1 MQRIQS
7 RRKKSHNSTKIISF
21 SWCMTILLL
30 LFLFLC
36 VVTFEKS
43 VMPTL
48 TELSHARTKTIA
60 NEILDYTLQ
69 DLLND
74 TLLTSQDFITESP
87 ENNQMYI
94 NSQTINRFCSD
105 LSLRLN
111 SKITDLKEETIR
123 IPIGAATNLS
133 FFSDTGPTIPFYIFP
148 VGVVNSDYETEFT
161 SSGIN
166 QTNYKIWIYITIEIQ
181 IVNPF
186 YKESVTM
193 NKKIMLVDT
202 IIRGEVP
209 EQYVS
214 LEEVSDYADLP
225 I

>member
-1 MQRIQS
+1 MRRRNS
-7 RRKKSHNSTKIISF
+7 RTQKKYSNVF
-21 SWCMTILLL
+21 SIVWCVVMLSI

-36 VVTFEKS
+36 IITFEKS
-43 VMPTL
+43 VLPSLM
-48 TELSHARTKTIA
+48 ELSHARTKNMA
-60 NEILDYTLQ
+60 NEILDHTLQ
-69 DLLND
+69 DLLQESE
-74 TLLTSQDFITESP
+74 LTTKDFIIETTSGD
-87 ENNQMYI
+87 QMYI
-94 NSQTINRFCSD
+94 NSHTINRFCSD

-111 SKITDLKEETIR
+111 SKIGDISEETIY

-148 VGVVNSDYETEFT
+148 VGIVTSDYETEFSAT
-161 SSGIN
+161 GIN

-186 YKESVTM
+186 YKESVAM
-193 NKKIMLVDT
+193 HKKIMLVDT

-214 LEEVSDYADLP
+214 LEEVSDYSDLP
-225 I
+225 L